1 MLIVHSEDH
10 RLHAPQFELY
20 NGEFVKPVEQP
31 DRVDHVLRR
40 LRDIE
45 FGDLKSPDP
54 FDEQILFKV
63 HDASYITYLKTAWEQ
78 WSALGRTHDVLP
90 FAFPVPGMRALEPRQ
105 IDGKAGFFSFDTGAP
120 IAKGTWAA
128 VRGSA
133 SCALTAQASMARGL
147 KSAFALCRP
156 PGHHAGIRTAGG
168 YCYVNNAALAA
179 QAFLDSGASRV
190 AVLDIDYHHGNGT
203 QEIFYARDDVLF
215 VSVHGDPEEEFP
227 YFSGRVDEVGAGP
240 GVGFNCNF
248 PLPKGTTFL
257 EWNKALQA
265 AHSRVRAYRP
275 DVLVVSLGVDTFERD
290 PISHF
295 KLRSDDYLA
304 IGATIAKLGLP
315 TLFVMEGGYAL
326 AEFGTNV
333 VNTLQ
338 GFASAFARA

>member
-10 RLHAPQFELY
+10 RLHAPQYELY

-40 LRDIE
+40 LREIG
-45 FGDLKSPDP
+45 FGDLRSPDP
-54 FDEQILFKV
+54 FDEKVLLKV
-63 HDASYITYLKTAWEQ
+63 HSASYITYLRTAWDE
-78 WSALGRTHDVLP
+78 WSALGRAHDVLP
-90 FAFPVPGMRALEPRQ
+90 FAFPVPGMRAVEPRQ

-120 IAKGTWAA
+120 ISKGTWTA
-128 VRGSA
+128 VRSSA
-133 SCALTAQASMARGL
+133 ACALAAQATIARGQR
-147 KSAFALCRP
+147 SAFALCRP

-203 QEIFYARDDVLF
+203 QEIFYDRADVLF
-215 VSVHGDPEEEFP
+215 ASVHADPDDEFP
-227 YFSGRVDEVGAGP
+227 YFSGRADELGKDQGAG
-240 GVGFNCNF
+240 FNFNF
-248 PLPKGTTFL
+248 PLPKGTTFS
-257 EWNKALQA
+257 EWDGAFQSA
-265 AHSRVRAYRP
+265 CSEVRAYSP
-275 DVLVVSLGVDTFERD
+275 DVLVVSLGVDTFEGD
-290 PISHF
+290 PISQF
-295 KLRSDDYLA
+295 KLQTNDYLA
-304 IGATIAKLGLP
+304 IGATIARLGIP

-338 GFASAFARA
+338 GFESA